1 MDGTACPTCGQ
12 YFRKD
17 RRELAAQHLIGHDQ
31 MRVKKLSYFDFNR
44 PVSIGIFAVG
54 ALSLALSLSVV

>member
-17 RRELAAQHLIGHDQ
+17 RRELAAQHLIDHDPVP
-31 MRVKKLSYFDFNR
+31 VKRLSYFDFNR
-44 PVSIGIFAVG
+44 QLSIGVFAVG
-54 ALSLALSLSVV
+54 VLSLTLSLSRL